1 MSRRQQQ
8 HSTVGCWVVPVLAS
22 GEGCYPVAQHWN
34 WSWLP
39 TAVSGSWNFMV
50 VLALIGGD
58 HRLEI
63 I

>member
-1 MSRRQQQ
+1 
-8 HSTVGCWVVPVLAS
+8 
-22 GEGCYPVAQHWN
+22 
-34 WSWLP
+34 LP

-58 HRLEI
+58 HGLEI